1 MHFQSPS
8 LTKRLYFNVD
18 RVIDHGILN
27 LIVMNNKLTT
37 NRSIDL
43 SYNYIVWTSENSV
56 VNKLMLTYIHVLLYN
71 GIFYRQ

>member
-1 MHFQSPS
+1 
-8 LTKRLYFNVD
+8 
-18 RVIDHGILN
+18 
-27 LIVMNNKLTT
+27 MNNKLTT

-56 VNKLMLTYIHVLLYN
+56 VNKLMLTYIHVFRYN